1 MKTETIKAPRN
12 CPECEAITYYH
23 AEKKVIFAEV
33 CHKCGWTRNI
43 KPVKKD
49 NSKIAC
55 IIG

>member
-1 MKTETIKAPRN
+1 MKTETFKAPRN

-43 KPVKKD
+43 KPVK
-49 NSKIAC
+49 N
-55 IIG
+55 